1 MNNVSCVM
9 EKVEP
14 KQRQKVLES
23 IVGYPTVTDA
33 IKNKFSNISEREAAY
48 VYLYVNCNYSSSWEE
63 IASSLFK
70 HDQVAAVDELKSYL
84 PPKGE
89 PYLCSVCICCTRH
102 FNSHI
107 IIMAIY

>member
-1 MNNVSCVM
+1 MDNFSRVM

-14 KQRQKVLES
+14 KQRQKVLERMIS
-23 IVGYPTVTDA
+23 DLQVTAA

-48 VYLYVNCNYSSSWEE
+48 VDIYVNCQHSSSWEK
-63 IASSLFK
+63 IAISLFQYG
-70 HDQVAAVDELKSYL
+70 QVAAVDEVKSYL

-89 PYLCSVCICCTRH
+89 PCLCSVCICCTRH

>member
-1 MNNVSCVM
+1 MDNVSRVM

-14 KQRQKVLES
+14 KQRLKVLEHM
-23 IVGYPTVTDA
+23 IGDPFVTTA

-48 VYLYVNCNYSSSWEE
+48 VDIYVNCSNSSSWKE
-63 IASSLFK
+63 IASSLFPYE
-70 HDQVAAVDELKSYL
+70 QMAAVDEVKSYL

-89 PYLCSVCICCTRH
+89 PCLCSVCICCTRH

>member
-1 MNNVSCVM
+1 MDIVSRVM

-14 KQRQKVLES
+14 KQRLEILEHMIRYS
-23 IVGYPTVTDA
+23 NVTAA
-33 IKNKFSNISEREAAY
+33 IKNKFSNISEREAAD
-48 VYLYVNCNYSSSWEE
+48 VDIYVNCSDFSSWKE

-70 HDQVAAVDELKSYL
+70 YGQMAAVDEVKSYL

-89 PYLCSVCICCTRH
+89 SCLCSVCICCTRH

>member
-1 MNNVSCVM
+1 MDNVSRVM

-14 KQRQKVLES
+14 KQRLEVFEH
-23 IVGYPTVTDA
+23 ITRYTDVTAA
-33 IKNKFSNISEREAAY
+33 IKNKFSDISEREAAY
-48 VYLYVNCNYSSSWEE
+48 VDIFVNCHHSSSWEK
-63 IASSLFK
+63 IARSLFK
-70 HDQVAAVDELKSYL
+70 YGQVAAVDEVKSYL

-89 PYLCSVCICCTRH
+89 PCLCSVCICCTRH

>member
-1 MNNVSCVM
+1 MNNVSRVM

-14 KQRQKVLES
+14 KQRLEVLEPMLR
-23 IVGYPTVTDA
+23 YPEVTAA
-33 IKNKFSNISEREAAY
+33 ITNKFYNISGRETAY
-48 VYLYVNCNYSSSWEE
+48 IDIYVNCDSYSSWEM

-70 HDQVAAVDELKSYL
+70 YGQVAAVDEVKSYL

-89 PYLCSVCICCTRH
+89 PCLCSVCICCTRH